1 MQNNLAG
8 FEPCGSDGCPVED
21 EENNR
26 NENVENQMIKNSFN
40 QLVPMQKSVFETV
53 NIKEETAYLSVV
65 GDQGALSQLILPISE
80 FIYIC
85 PFSSC
90 D

>member
-1 MQNNLAG
+1 MQNNLVG

-40 QLVPMQKSVFETV
+40 QLVPMQKRVFETV

-65 GDQGALSQLILPISE
+65 GDQEGIESVNSANQ
-80 FIYIC
+80 
-85 PFSSC
+85 
-90 D
+90 